1 VASSRTRGPGWAV
14 PVFFGFLSWSRWSC
28 GFLST
33 AGRGPAS
40 GQGSAVAW
48 WLGRD
53 MGQEPECAV
62 RPGMRVAWMAQCWRP
77 EAMRTSHKL

>member
-48 WLGRD
+48 WLGQGHGPGARMCGEAGD
-53 MGQEPECAV
+53 VGGLDGAV
-62 RPGMRVAWMAQCWRP
+62 L
-77 EAMRTSHKL
+77 EA